1 MFLRPLQGSSLC
13 HSMLFSSLTTATRL
27 KQLSLEK
34 LATDQIMS
42 AVSEHC
48 YLLTTLNISHSKV
61 TDAGLFM
68 VAGVEAERRPRLAR
82 RCKMRTEPLSSSGG
96 GVVRNIT
103 VWWRPIQGRGCPRLS
118 YLEAEN
124 LTSLDWSSTGHGQ
137 YKDFTTVPMDC
148 GFVALLD
155 SLPLTF
161 LNSEVT
167 GRAVLAWS
175 KLKRNLSQ
183 TSRRLQLEVLVDS
196 RPTENLLRQVVRVC
210 PNLREVRVDWNK
222 FIPDNT
228 PSRDAWLE
236 VLPTIPALESLV
248 STEIDHKINYKYQ
261 ADTFL
266 INSIGSKLT
275 KLHLQ
280 QLRAVTFSLL
290 RSIKENCTNLEKLAF
305 FMTGKLGFRGVL
317 EIEKDDHLQKN
328 SGNLSKLRE
337 FHLMG
342 PFPSSVSRYLLDT
355 SPDLETLTLSVDWP
369 ESNSFNILPDKR
381 VDFLGINYMKQVMQ
395 GNSLSKVKEVHLLV
409 QHYRGR
415 KNLNKDFAKFV
426 MGNLPSLQHMGG
438 FKGWNMSSRQKK
450 EVRAFQVSE
459 NLNISIDP
467 DSPVKPSSGFSKIF
481 AGNQLNSSCLWLPVD
496 PLPPGLWMDLV
507 AGIFVQLGP
516 EDPFMDSS
524 DDEFDVVPVLQPP
537 VMPDEIINI
546 SSDEEEDAQPQAAPA
561 APAAVNQV
569 EEEEEQPL
577 PGLAHEPCNIL

>member
-1 MFLRPLQGSSLC
+1 
-13 HSMLFSSLTTATRL
+13 MLFSSLTTATRL
-27 KQLSLEK
+27 KQLCLEK
-34 LATDQIMS
+34 LATDQMMS

-48 YLLTTLNISHSKV
+48 PLLTTLNISQSKV
-61 TDAGLFM
+61 TDAGLLM
-68 VAGVEAERRPRLAR
+68 VAGVEAERRPRLER
-82 RCKMRTEPLSSSGG
+82 RCKPRTEPLPSSGG

-103 VWWRPIQGRGCPRLS
+103 VWWRPLQGRGCPRLS
-118 YLEAEN
+118 HLEAED
-124 LTSLDWSSTGHGQ
+124 LTSLDWSSTGQGQQ
-137 YKDFTTVPMDC
+137 YKDYTAVPMDC

-161 LNSEVT
+161 LNSEVA

-175 KLKRNLSQ
+175 KLMRNLSQ

-222 FIPDNT
+222 FVPDNT

-248 STEIDHKINYKYQ
+248 STEIDHKIDYKYQ

-266 INSIGSKLT
+266 INNIGAKLT

-280 QLRAVTFSLL
+280 QLRTVTFSLL
-290 RSIKENCTNLEKLAF
+290 RSIKENCVNLEKLAF

-337 FHLMG
+337 FHMMG
-342 PFPSSVSRYLLDT
+342 PFPSCVSRYLLDT
-355 SPDLETLTLSVDWP
+355 SPDLESLTLSVDWP
-369 ESNSFNILPDKR
+369 ESHSFNILPDKR

-395 GNSLSKVKEVHLLV
+395 GNSLSKVKEVHLMV

-426 MGNLPSLQHMGG
+426 MGHLPSLQHMGG
-438 FKGWNMSSRQKK
+438 FKGWNMSIRQKK

-467 DSPVKPSSGFSKIF
+467 DNPVKPSSGFSKIF

-496 PLPPGLWMDLV
+496 PLPPGMWMGMV

-516 EDPFMDSS
+516 DDPFFILPPGLDSS
-524 DDEFDVVPVLQPP
+524 DDEDDVAPVVQPP

-546 SSDEEEDAQPQAAPA
+546 SSDEEDAQPPAPPA
-561 APAAVNQV
+561 PPAAVNQV
-569 EEEEEQPL
+569 EEQPWA
-577 PGLAHEPCNIL
+577 GLAHEPCNIL